1 MKISAGS
8 KKSSGWSREMV
19 ELPLRYAEVFEKLG
33 IEAPKG
39 VLLYGPPGTGKTLI
53 ARAIASE
60 TKLHFIRVNG
70 PEIIHKFYGESE
82 ARLREIFEEASL
94 KAPSVI
100 FIDEID
106 AIAPKRAEVLGDV
119 EKRVVAQLLA
129 LMDGMVSRGHVI
141 VIGATNIPEVIDP
154 ALRRPGRFDREVVIP
169 VPNVEGRR
177 AILKIHSSRM
187 PLAPDVDLDRLAGI
201 THAFVGADIE
211 ALCKEAGMVALR
223 RYMSLEGEN
232 HLETVLQTTE
242 ALQITMDDFLKGLRE
257 VEPTATREFFTE
269 RSTVKWDDIGGL
281 HKIKESLISIVEWP
295 AKYPEL
301 FAAAKVMPPRGI
313 LFSGPSGT
321 GKTLMAKALAGETG
335 LNFITISVPILFSK
349 WLGESE
355 KALHQIFKK
364 AKQSAPCIL
373 FFDEIDT
380 LGVTRHVSSEG
391 AAAVERVVSQ
401 FFNELDSLSDLSQV
415 IVLGATNREDILD
428 PALTR
433 SGRLDYVIPFPVSD
447 EQDRLEIFQVH
458 LRDKPLGGDGGFDGT
473 RPIDGR
479 DGCFSDCLCLQ
490 NGCDA
495 RHRRIDSCPGE
506 RTFGEIFDERR
517 SLSGGHKDRSGKGGH
532 LSMLKEVRKKRA
544 YEDIV
549 TQIQD
554 LIKKGRL
561 KQGDQLP
568 NEKELSETFKVSRS
582 TVREAI
588 LSLETLSLVERRQG
602 DGTYVIDSHED
613 ALVSPLA
620 TALFGAKD
628 DLIDIFYLRKIIEPE
643 VAQIA
648 AENATAEEIE
658 ELEKI
663 LREQEDEVT
672 RGGQEGQKDTTFHHL
687 LARMAKNRVLERLSL
702 ALVDLLSETRDEYL
716 QSEERKRGSLKGH
729 HRILDTI
736 KAHNGRAARTA
747 MLKHLADVEKSVF
760 NKKRGGG
767 KKSRE

>member
-1 MKISAGS
+1 MDGTLELKVSEALAEDVGKGLARLDPNDIKAINAVLGDVIEINGEKLTVARITGTFPQFLGKRLIQIDGITRENAKAFVGGTVKVRKAIRKTASTVVISPLDFTHILPEEKEVDQFARVLQGLSVILGDKINVPFLAGKERLFQVEATS
-8 KKSSGWSREMV
+8 PSGGVIINQQTKFVLKKPDFTLEPASRVSYENIGGLEKELRLVREMV

-154 ALRRPGRFDREVVIP
+154 ALRRPGRFDREIVIP

-223 RYMSLEGEN
+223 RYLSLEGEN

-335 LNFITISVPILFSK
+335 LNFISISVPILFSK

-401 FFNELDSLSDLSQV
+401 FFNELDSLTDLSQV

-447 EQDRLEIFQVH
+447 EQDRLEILQVH
-458 LRDKPLGGDGGFDGT
+458 LRDKPLGGDVNLAELVGLTEGMVASQIAFV
-473 RPIDGR
+473 
-479 DGCFSDCLCLQ
+479 C
-490 NGCDA
+490 
-495 RHRRIDSCPGE
+495 
-506 RTFGEIFDERR
+506 RTAA
-517 SLSGGHKDRSGKGGH
+517 
-532 LSMLKEVRKKRA
+532 MLAIAE
-544 YEDIV
+544 
-549 TQIQD
+549 
-554 LIKKGRL
+554 LIHAPEKGRS
-561 KQGDQLP
+561 
-568 NEKELSETFKVSRS
+568 EKFSMNAVHFQ
-582 TVREAI
+582 EAI
-588 LSLETLSLVERRQG
+588 RTVQER
-602 DGTYVIDSHED
+602 
-613 ALVSPLA
+613 
-620 TALFGAKD
+620 
-628 DLIDIFYLRKIIEPE
+628 
-643 VAQIA
+643 
-648 AENATAEEIE
+648 
-658 ELEKI
+658 
-663 LREQEDEVT
+663 
-672 RGGQEGQKDTTFHHL
+672 EGRS
-687 LARMAKNRVLERLSL
+687 AC
-702 ALVDLLSETRDEYL
+702 
-716 QSEERKRGSLKGH
+716 
-729 HRILDTI
+729 
-736 KAHNGRAARTA
+736 
-747 MLKHLADVEKSVF
+747 
-760 NKKRGGG
+760 
-767 KKSRE
+767 